1 VKREHSLAKW
11 FLLSIFSLIGVLHF
25 FSLTAPQGT
34 EQKKIA
40 TIEVSLL
47 SQPSVPAEPTRA
59 LAQLPQKLSPSK
71 GETKTLLAGKSSSS
85 GTKIASLNSTTLK
98 EKNAV
103 ESVQE
108 KESTPLQNPQTLLS
122 QFRIEEKKPMLLAG
136 LDSNS
141 SWKHSQQTLHSPPKN
156 TTAENTFPRKNE
168 AIRYAIAATTQEYG
182 DPQGVQKLPLDSS
195 QSTKKPQGIVIL
207 RF

>member
-1 VKREHSLAKW
+1 VKREHSLMKW

-34 EQKKIA
+34 EQTKIA

-47 SQPSVPAEPTRA
+47 SQPSLPAEPTRA

-71 GETKTLLAGKSSSS
+71 GETKTLLAGKSNSS
-85 GTKIASLNSTTLK
+85 GTKVASLNSAT
-98 EKNAV
+98 EKNSLD
-103 ESVQE
+103 SVQE

-141 SWKHSQQTLHSPPKN
+141 SSWKQSQQTLHSPPKN
-156 TTAENTFPRKNE
+156 TTAENLFPRKNE

-182 DPQGVQKLPLDSS
+182 DPQGVQRLPLDSS
-195 QSTKKPQGIVIL
+195 QITKKPQGIVIL